1 MFPINY
7 SDIFSKNKNHTGLIY
22 VLYITLLKLT
32 ILSLFPLGVMHHEP
46 CFHASSST
54 SGFLRGRIRKVSSL
68 SFFAIIF
75 SFHFF
80 DIFFLLLH
88 MGSQGWFGHCYGLG
102 FLVWD
107 LVQG

>member
-1 MFPINY
+1 MLARQQADSSEGGFAKLAP
-7 SDIFSKNKNHTGLIY
+7 FSF
-22 VLYITLLKLT
+22 
-32 ILSLFPLGVMHHEP
+32 LFL
-46 CFHASSST
+46 F
-54 SGFLRGRIRKVSSL
+54 
-68 SFFAIIF
+68 F

-80 DIFFLLLH
+80 LYFLIFSLLH

>member
-1 MFPINY
+1 MLARQQADSSEGGFAKLAR
-7 SDIFSKNKNHTGLIY
+7 FSF
-22 VLYITLLKLT
+22 
-32 ILSLFPLGVMHHEP
+32 LF
-46 CFHASSST
+46 
-54 SGFLRGRIRKVSSL
+54 
-68 SFFAIIF
+68 SFF

-80 DIFFLLLH
+80 LYFLIFLLLH